1 MLSWEAIRAYDFRG
15 AARRLRQTPSRIR
28 AGRAW
33 RWSCVVVAGLVG
45 GWLGLALAG
54 QVVTPIGPADVTL
67 SLSPQWRGET
77 VVNVA
82 PLGQLAFDTHSAPL
96 RLEATISDI
105 RLSAAQEMFADPDA
119 INRMAAGIGSD
130 LREGVIALVVRS
142 VLAAAL
148 GAAVMGLLLFRSVW
162 RALAGSG
169 VCLAV
174 LAGSGAA
181 AGYTFNPSAIA
192 EPRYTGLIAG
202 APQVVGSAEEVVGRF
217 NEYQEQLAGLVGN
230 VAMIYEAT
238 SGLPV
243 YEEDESV
250 IRVLHVSDIQ
260 LNPASWSII
269 RTLREQYAVDFIVD
283 SGDLTDRGSAAEDV
297 FADEIGGLDVPYVWV
312 RGQHDSMGTQRAVA
326 AQPNAVVLDGEVRE
340 VGGLTLYGAGDPRYT
355 PDATRLNPTAAGVAA
370 LGEEQAAEVAGG
382 REEVDLALLHTR
394 TQAAAFDGVVPLVLT
409 GGDHLRSTR
418 LTEQGTRFL
427 GQGSTGGAGLRGL
440 DHGQG
445 RPTPYQASVLYFDS
459 ETGRLQAR
467 DDIDLGGLGLTSAQ
481 VERHIEADPDRP
493 VGEPE
498 PDADEESE
506 GGGGDR

>member
-1 MLSWEAIRAYDFRG
+1 MSWETIRAYDFRG
-15 AARRLRQTPSRIR
+15 AAGRLREGLIR
-28 AGRAW
+28 VRDGRVW

-67 SLSPQWRGET
+67 SLSPQWHGET

-82 PLGQLAFDTHSAPL
+82 PLGQLAFDTHNAPL

-130 LREGVIALVVRS
+130 LREGVIALIVRS
-142 VLAAAL
+142 LLAAVL
-148 GAAVMGLLLFRSVW
+148 GAALMGLLLFRSAW
-162 RALAGSG
+162 RALAGAG
-169 VCLAV
+169 VSLAV
-174 LAGSGAA
+174 LVGSGAA
-181 AGYTFNPSAIA
+181 AGLTFNPSAIA

-217 NEYQEQLAGLVGN
+217 SEYQEQLAGLVGN

-238 SGLPV
+238 STLPV

-269 RTLREQYAVDFIVD
+269 RTLREQYAADLIVD

-297 FADEIGGLDVPYVWV
+297 FADEIGKLDVPYVWV
-312 RGQHDSMGTQRAVA
+312 RGRHDSMGTQRAVE
-326 AQPNAVVLDGEVRE
+326 AQPNAVVLDGDVLEVA
-340 VGGLTLYGAGDPRYT
+340 GLTLYGAGDPRYT
-355 PDATRLNPTAAGVAA
+355 PDATRLNPTLQGVAA
-370 LGEEQAAEVAGG
+370 LGEEQAAEVIGSQ
-382 REEVDLALLHTR
+382 EEVDLVLMHTG
-394 TQAAAFDGVVPLVLT
+394 TQAEAFDGVVPLVLT
-409 GGDHLRSTR
+409 GGDHRRSTR
-418 LTEQGTRFL
+418 LTDLGTRFL
-427 GQGSTGGAGLRGL
+427 VQGSTGGAGLRGL
-440 DHGQG
+440 DHGTG

-467 DDIDLGGLGLTSAQ
+467 DDIDLGGVGLTSAQ
-481 VERHIEADPDRP
+481 VERHIEADPDRSL
-493 VGEPE
+493 GEPD
-498 PDADEESE
+498 PDAEEE
-506 GGGGDR
+506 GREDRRTP